1 MSEGKGSGAYPH
13 YPGKERAAHLAG
25 KRIASM
31 PLSHGSI
38 RAERGDTI
46 YGAPLLPKNEQGGV
60 WSRGSRIV
68 TLPRPHGARSTLF
81 PVYIGKVIKEIE
93 LAELEAQGDNG
104 KDNGEEDQ

>member
-46 YGAPLLPKNEQGGV
+46 YGAPLLPGEGAI
-60 WSRGSRIV
+60 RGAPFFLYTS
-68 TLPRPHGARSTLF
+68 
-81 PVYIGKVIKEIE
+81 GK
-93 LAELEAQGDNG
+93 
-104 KDNGEEDQ
+104 